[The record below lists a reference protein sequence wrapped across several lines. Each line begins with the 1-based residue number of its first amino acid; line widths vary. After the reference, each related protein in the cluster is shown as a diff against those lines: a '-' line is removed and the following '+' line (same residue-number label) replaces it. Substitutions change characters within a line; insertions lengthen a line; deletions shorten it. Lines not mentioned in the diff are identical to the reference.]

1 MESDMNTKD
10 KLYYI
15 NRMADAIRLSL
26 RKSQFRDCHQL
37 DRFADAIGVL
47 ASAPNSLIDSS
58 RWTIDDILKEADM
71 IIFDFKVE
79 MENEKNNGSSR
90 DTRKNR
96 T

>member
-1 MESDMNTKD
+1 MNTKD
-10 KLYYI
+10 KLY
-15 NRMADAIRLSL
+15 
-26 RKSQFRDCHQL
+26 
-37 DRFADAIGVL
+37 
-47 ASAPNSLIDSS
+47 NSLIDSS